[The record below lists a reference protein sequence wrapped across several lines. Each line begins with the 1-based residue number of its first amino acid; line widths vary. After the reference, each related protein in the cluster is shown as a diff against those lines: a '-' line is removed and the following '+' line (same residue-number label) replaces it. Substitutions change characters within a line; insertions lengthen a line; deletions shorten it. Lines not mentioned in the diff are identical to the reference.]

1 MHLKSLLL
9 NAYVLYDAVFLSHF
23 CAQLINFKS
32 EIGLLVQGLMAEL
45 LKFPLPLTQL
55 GLCLS
60 MSLLLYAEV
69 VLEDLYIIREGVEGL
84 FRFLQL
90 ICQEDLNI
98 PQDLKLSIGIF
109 TLGLVLE
116 RL

>member
-9 NAYVLYDAVFLSHF
+9 NTYILYDTVFLSNFSTKFIH
-23 CAQLINFKS
+23 FKS
-32 EIGLLVQGLMAEL
+32 EIGFLIQGLMAEL

-60 MSLLLYAEV
+60 MSLLLNAEV
-69 VLEDLYIIREGVEGL
+69 VLENLYIIRKGVESL

-90 ICQEDLNI
+90 ICQENLNI

-109 TLGLVLE
+109 TLGFVLE

>member
-9 NAYVLYDAVFLSHF
+9 NAYVLNYAVFLSHF
-23 CAQLINFKS
+23 STQLIHFES
-32 EIGLLVQGLMAEL
+32 EIRLLVQGLVAEV
-45 LKFPLPLTQL
+45 LKFPFPLTQL
-55 GLCLS
+55 GLCLP

-69 VLEDLYIIREGVEGL
+69 VLEDLDIVREGIEGL

-90 ICQEDLNI
+90 ICQEDLYI
-98 PQDLKLSIGIF
+98 PQDLELGIGIF

-116 RL
+116 GL

>member
-1 MHLKSLLL
+1 
-9 NAYVLYDAVFLSHF
+9 
-23 CAQLINFKS
+23 
-32 EIGLLVQGLMAEL
+32 
-45 LKFPLPLTQL
+45 
-55 GLCLS
+55 

-69 VLEDLYIIREGVEGL
+69 VLEDLDIVREGIEGL

-98 PQDLKLSIGIF
+98 PQDLKLGIGIF

-116 RL
+116 GL